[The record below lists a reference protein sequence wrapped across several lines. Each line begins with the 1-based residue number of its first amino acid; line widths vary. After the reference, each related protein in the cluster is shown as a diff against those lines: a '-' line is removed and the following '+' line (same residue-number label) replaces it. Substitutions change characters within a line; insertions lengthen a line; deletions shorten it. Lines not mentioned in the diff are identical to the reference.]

1 MPIDVEYLQSKL
13 PGRRIEWRSTI
24 GSTMT
29 EATRLAINGC
39 LHGTVIGADEQ
50 TAGVGRYGRHWHSE
64 PDAGIYMSVVL
75 RLPFGMETLP
85 FVTLALGLAVS
96 EAIEKITGV
105 ACDLRWPNDI
115 LIGSKKVCGIL
126 TQLEAPSVIAGIG
139 INVNHAAFP
148 DEISHLATSL
158 RIASGRTHR
167 REQIIA
173 EILPAIDTHCGILE
187 TQGKEPILKMFTQ
200 GSSYVLGR
208 RVMVDL
214 TDSVLTGVTEGLNS
228 SGFLMV
234 RDDNGKQHQIV
245 AGGVRPCS

>member
-1 MPIDVEYLQSKL
+1 
-13 PGRRIEWRSTI
+13 
-24 GSTMT
+24 MT
-29 EATRLAINGC
+29 EAARLAVNGC
-39 LHGTVIGADEQ
+39 LHGTVVGADEQ

-75 RLPFGMETLP
+75 RLPFGSETLP
-85 FVTLALGLAVS
+85 FVTLALGLAVA
-96 EAIEKITGV
+96 EAIEKSTGV

-115 LIGSKKVCGIL
+115 LIGPKKVCGIL
-126 TQLEAPSVIAGIG
+126 AQLEAPSVIAGIG

-148 DEISHLATSL
+148 DDISEIATSL
-158 RIASGRTHR
+158 RIASGRAQQ

-173 EILPAIDTHCGILE
+173 EILPAIDTHCSILE

-200 GSSYVLGR
+200 ASSYVQGR

-214 TDSVLTGVTEGLNS
+214 ADSVLTGVTAGLNS